1 MSTVNTYT
9 YNGKLRVFRHPI
21 LTIVLST
28 DNITAL
34 DVSIAVTNSFPP
46 IRKKTAES
54 ALMLIINLDKR
65 EIVEKRLDMYSL

>member
-9 YNGKLRVFRHPI
+9 YNGKLCRFRHPI
-21 LTIVLST
+21 LSIVLST

-46 IRKKTAES
+46 IRKKTAEA
-54 ALMLIINLDKR
+54 AL
-65 EIVEKRLDMYSL
+65 

>member
-9 YNGKLRVFRHPI
+9 YNGQLRRFRHPI
-21 LTIVLST
+21 LSIVLST

-46 IRKKTAES
+46 IRKKTAEA
-54 ALMLIINLDKR
+54 ALMLIINLDTR
-65 EIVEKRLDMYSL
+65 ELLKKA